1 MFGFLNSTILLAASA
16 ALIPLIIHLFS
27 RRRVKVVEFSS
38 LRHLKEMQKRQLRRL
53 KIRQLL
59 LLILRMLII
68 LAVVLAFARP
78 TSREG
83 AIGSHA
89 AVSAVVLF
97 DNSASMRRF
106 VNDGDLFEIAR
117 TRTGQ
122 LLETFTQSDQVCL
135 VPLVGTDEASEYRF
149 GTAAAAMQGLQR
161 VEGTAAVADLQAG
174 LDKAAELLDNAANLN
189 KELYVVSDRQGSSL
203 PETGSVTEKEY
214 NLYLVDLP
222 IDESDNLG
230 IVELDLGGQLIQPGH
245 DFDLVATVH
254 NYSSERSTDKIASLF
269 INDQRVAQ
277 TDFRIDGGEETTV
290 RFTRSVSRSGFHS
303 GYVELSDDRFTGD
316 NKSYFSLRIPE
327 QFSVLIVE
335 GDISSQFISLALKPP
350 ASGGQY
356 WSVKRAIP
364 GELAGVN
371 FADYDVVILAGAPYL
386 SDVFVSRLK
395 SYVRRGNSL
404 FITFG
409 GRTDIRAFNATW
421 GAVTGLEYQE
431 GVRQNFTR
439 AGYYSIQSLD
449 MDHPIFSVFRFEDGK
464 PPETKFYTIPKVTVK
479 DSVATLMEFTGG
491 QPALVEKR
499 MGRGKVI
506 TFTGPISPEYSDIT
520 GHGFFVPF
528 VSRIA
533 EYLAAD
539 LSALD
544 IQLVAGGSITR
555 SLAVSGVVAEAVE
568 LVTPDSSIF
577 TLPPEE
583 QNGTLVIRTGPL
595 YQEGVYRVVH
605 RGHEIDRFAVNIA
618 TPECNLAS
626 AEVGQFAAALGADD
640 YRQLATSEQLADVIS
655 GFRVGREFWQMFLW
669 AAVLLL
675 AAEMLLGRRSPSE
688 Q

>member
-1 MFGFLNSTILLAASA
+1 MFGFLNSTILFAAAA

-83 AIGSHA
+83 AVGSHA

-97 DNSASMRRF
+97 DNSASMSRF
-106 VNDGDLFEIAR
+106 VNDGDLLEIAR
-117 TRTGQ
+117 TRTEQ
-122 LLETFTQSDQVCL
+122 LLATFTQSDQVCL
-135 VPLVGTDEASEYRF
+135 IPLVDTDNDSDYRF
-149 GTAAAAMQGLQR
+149 GTAAAAKTQLAR
-161 VEGTAAVADLQAG
+161 ITSTAAVADMQAG
-174 LDKAAELLDNAANLN
+174 LDKATELLERAANLN

-203 PETGSVTEKEY
+203 PETGSVTASDY

-222 IDESDNLG
+222 LDESDNLG
-230 IVELDLGGQLIQPGH
+230 LVDLNLGGQLIQPGH

-254 NYSSERSTDKIASLF
+254 NYGSERTSDKIASLF

-277 TDFRIDGGEETTV
+277 TDFRVDGGDETSV
-290 RFTRSVSRSGFHS
+290 RFTRSLSRAGFHS

-316 NKSYFSLRIPE
+316 NRSYFSLRIPE
-327 QFSVLIVE
+327 QFNVLIIE
-335 GDISSQFISLALKPP
+335 GDLSAQFLALALKPP

-356 WSVKRAIP
+356 WSVKSAIP

-371 FADYDVVILAGAPYL
+371 FGDYDVVILAGAPKL

-395 SYVRRGNSL
+395 SYVRRGKAL
-404 FITFG
+404 FITYG
-409 GRTDIRAFNATW
+409 GRSDIRDFNESW
-421 GAVTGLEYQE
+421 GAIAGVQYRE
-431 GVRQNFTR
+431 GVKQNFTR
-439 AGYYSIQSLD
+439 AGYYSLQSPD
-449 MDHPIFSVFRFEDGK
+449 MDHPVFSVFQFKNGT
-464 PPETKFYTIPKVTVK
+464 PPETKFYTIPRATVD
-479 DSVATLMEFTGG
+479 DSTLTLLQFTGG
-491 QPALVEKR
+491 QPALVER
-499 MGRGKVI
+499 RAGLGKII
-506 TFTGPISPEYSDIT
+506 TFTGPITPEYSDLT

-544 IQLVAGGSITR
+544 IKLEAGSSITR
-555 SLAVSGVVAEAVE
+555 SLAVPGVVAEAVE
-568 LVTPDSSIF
+568 LLTPDSSIF

-583 QNGTLVIRTGPL
+583 QNGRLVIRTGPL
-595 YQEGVYRVVH
+595 YQEGIYRVVH
-605 RGHEIDRFAVNIA
+605 RGREIDRFAVNI
-618 TPECNLAS
+618 PNGECNLTPVESDQFAS
-626 AEVGQFAAALGADD
+626 ALGFDHHRELGMSA
-640 YRQLATSEQLADVIS
+640 QLADLIS
-655 GFRVGREFWQMFLW
+655 GFRVGREYWQMFLW
-669 AAVLLL
+669 IAILLL
-675 AAEMLLGRRSPSE
+675 AAEMLLGRRSPSQE
-688 Q
+688 